1 MSYKFFMLDDSDKS
15 TLCDIFEAYAE
26 QIGRFCAND
35 VIDSQK
41 YRDACRKRCEALIGI
56 LDVFEIEDQSK

>member
-15 TLCDIFEAYAE
+15 TLCDIFEAYTE

-35 VIDSQK
+35 V
-41 YRDACRKRCEALIGI
+41 RL
-56 LDVFEIEDQSK
+56 